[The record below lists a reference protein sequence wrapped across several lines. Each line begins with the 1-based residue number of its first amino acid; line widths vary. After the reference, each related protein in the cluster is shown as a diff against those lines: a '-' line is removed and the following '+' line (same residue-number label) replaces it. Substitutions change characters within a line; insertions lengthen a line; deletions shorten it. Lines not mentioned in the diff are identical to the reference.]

1 MSQIL
6 SHIVRLKSSL
16 SMDSKTMTATA
27 AIRDYTRASDVLIH
41 TGTGRLGASII
52 EVTRTIALI
61 LLLSLR

>member
-1 MSQIL
+1 
-6 SHIVRLKSSL
+6 
-16 SMDSKTMTATA
+16 MDSKTMTATA